1 MRVIETDFLC
11 LDQIKPKKQDLRLI
25 TVPQNRLNQKT
36 VNSVCLVSEHANE
49 KVKDNLTSVFE
60 PLHCT
65 SELCISKPVAIKYE
79 VAAPDLTNNELS
91 VQSPLFLSWHV
102 INQLILI
109 LCLRVCSVFV
119 FSIAVDLQILF
130 VSTARKSP

>member
-1 MRVIETDFLC
+1 M
-11 LDQIKPKKQDLRLI
+11 
-25 TVPQNRLNQKT
+25 PQNRLNQKT

-79 VAAPDLTNNELS
+79 FAAPDLTNNELS
-91 VQSPLFLSWHV
+91 VQSPLFLSWQV

-109 LCLRVCSVFV
+109 LCPPVVKRTCLGVQSLWITRSRGLLHLR
-119 FSIAVDLQILF
+119 LQH
-130 VSTARKSP
+130 RG